1 MSDVIQDLKYGI
13 RMLARNPVF
22 AVVVVLVLA
31 LGIGANT
38 AIFSVVNAV
47 LLRPLP
53 YEDSGRLVTIWGKN
67 LPKGEDMDSVSAP
80 DFADWRAQNRV
91 FAEIAGSTDDMFTLT
106 GAGDPAAIIAYQFD
120 ANFFHLLGVPPL
132 VGRTFLPE
140 EEQPGKNH
148 VVVLNYALW
157 QSRFGGDRGI
167 VGKSITLSGTPY
179 TVIGV
184 MPRSFDWPQDVQ
196 LWVPINVDPQ
206 WTGNRG
212 IRYLR
217 VMGRL
222 KPGVTI
228 KQAETE
234 MNTIAGRLERQFPTT
249 NRDQGARIITV
260 REFIAGDIRP
270 ALLVLL
276 AAVALVLLI
285 ACANVANLLLARASA
300 RQKEIAVRTALGAS
314 RLRIVRQF
322 LTESLLLA
330 LMGGVAGLLVAYWG
344 ASGLVAM
351 FPRTISNLS
360 IPRVDE
366 IPIDGRVLAFA
377 VLTSLLGALLLGL
390 IPAFQACRLNPNE
403 ALKESGRSITGSAQ
417 GRRFR
422 SALVVSE
429 VALSLTLLT
438 AAGLLMKSFLR
449 LLNGDLGFR
458 PDHVLTFR
466 ILLPEHKYTTDAQK
480 LAFTNGVEDRIKSLP
495 GVQSVGT
502 ITFLPLCGWWGERGI
517 AVEGR
522 PVAPER
528 QQPRA
533 VWSSVTPDYF
543 RGMSIPLVR
552 GRLFAEQ
559 DDAGATGVA
568 IISASLAHQL
578 WPDEDP
584 IGNRI
589 TLEGQK
595 QPREV
600 VGVVGDVRQFG
611 LADEP
616 KPEVYQP
623 YAQAPAG
630 LIGFAVRAASDPMS
644 MVNAVRREVWAVDK
658 DQAVGYLMSMEQLAS
673 ESLAPQR
680 VSMVLL
686 GFFAAAALMLAAIG
700 LYGVISYAVTQRTH
714 EIGIRMALG
723 ADRAAVS
730 RMVLGQGMALT
741 LVGLAIGVGL
751 ALLLTRFM
759 STLLYGVRATDPI
772 TFLLVVVV
780 LAAVAFLATYIP
792 ARRATRVDPME
803 ALRYE

>member
-1 MSDVIQDLKYGI
+1 MMTFMQDLKYGL
-13 RMLARNPVF
+13 RTLAKSPGF
-22 AVVVVLVLA
+22 TAVVVVVMA

-38 AIFSVVNAV
+38 AIFSVVNTV

-53 YEDSGRLVTIWGKN
+53 YKDSGRLVTIWGKN
-67 LPKGEDMDSVSAP
+67 LPKGYDMDLVSAP
-80 DFADWRAQNRV
+80 DFADWQTQNRV

-106 GAGDPAAIIAYQFD
+106 GAGEPTAIIAYQFD

-132 VGRTFLPE
+132 LGRTFLPE
-140 EEQPGKNH
+140 EEPPGKNH
-148 VVVLNYALW
+148 VVVLNYNLW

-184 MPRSFDWPQDVQ
+184 MPRSFQWPQDVQ

-206 WTGNRG
+206 WTANRG

-228 KQAETE
+228 KRAEAE
-234 MNTIAGRLERQFPTT
+234 MSTIAGRLERQFPAT
-249 NRDQGARIITV
+249 NQGQGARIIAV
-260 REFIAGDIRP
+260 RELISGDIRP

-276 AAVALVLLI
+276 GAVALVLLI

-314 RLRIVRQF
+314 RMRIARQF

-330 LMGGVAGLLVAYWG
+330 LMGGVAGLLFADSG
-344 ASGLVAM
+344 ARGLVAM

-366 IPIDGRVLAFA
+366 ISIDGRVLAFA
-377 VLTSLLGALLLGL
+377 VLTSLLGALILGF
-390 IPAFQACRLNPNE
+390 IPAVQACRLNPNE
-403 ALKESGRSITGSAQ
+403 ALKESGRSTGSAQ
-417 GRRFR
+417 GLRFR

-429 VALSLTLLT
+429 VALSLILLT

-458 PDHVLTFR
+458 SDHVLTFR
-466 ILLPEHKYTTDAQK
+466 ILLPEYKYKTDPQR
-480 LAFTNGVEDRIKSLP
+480 LAFANGVADRIKSLP
-495 GVQSVGT
+495 GVQWVGT
-502 ITFLPLCGWWGERGI
+502 VTFLPLCGWWGQRGI

-522 PVAPER
+522 QVPPGRE
-528 QQPRA
+528 QPRA
-533 VWSSVTPDYF
+533 VWSSVNPDYF
-543 RGMSIPLVR
+543 RAMSISLVR
-552 GRLFAEQ
+552 GRFFGEQ
-559 DDAGATGVA
+559 DNAGATGVA
-568 IISASLAHQL
+568 IISDSLARQL
-578 WPDEDP
+578 WPREDP
-584 IGNRI
+584 IGKRI

-595 QPREV
+595 QPREI

-611 LADEP
+611 LATEP
-616 KPEVYQP
+616 KSEVYQP

-630 LIGFAVRAASDPMS
+630 LIGFAVRTASVPLS
-644 MVNAVRREVWAVDK
+644 MANAVRREVWAVDK

-680 VSMVLL
+680 VSVLLL
-686 GFFAAAALMLAAIG
+686 GFFAVAALMLAAIG
-700 LYGVISYAVTQRTH
+700 LYGVISYSVTQRTH

-723 ADRAAVS
+723 ADRGAVT
-730 RMVLGQGMALT
+730 RMVLRQGMALT
-741 LVGLAIGVGL
+741 ALGLAIGVGL
-751 ALLLTRFM
+751 AVVLTRFM
-759 STLLYGVRATDPI
+759 SALLYGVRTTDPI

-780 LAAVAFLATYIP
+780 LAAVAFLASFIP